1 MLELLW
7 SCSVWPSGRDLAT
20 ASMANDA
27 LITYP
32 FELAVPQTLALRGSD
47 NQWLWFLT
55 ALGRKRFDLGV
66 DLHRQPGLHRHRCR
80 RAADW
85 SFVPSRSRRDAIH
98 PATMFTFQLLKRIP
112 IAQRNLTY
120 LHKRWLL
127 KRS

>member
-80 RAADW
+80 ASRRLVLRTK
-85 SFVPSRSRRDAIH
+85 SFPSRCDPSRDNVRF
-98 PATMFTFQLLKRIP
+98 ATVE
-112 IAQRNLTY
+112 RNLTD
-120 LHKRWLL
+120 LHKR
-127 KRS
+127 

>member
-1 MLELLW
+1 LTPAW
-7 SCSVWPSGRDLAT
+7 QAQTTFWRTKARPTFSSFPSTWGRTFTVNQACT
-20 ASMANDA
+20 GTDA
-27 LITYP
+27 
-32 FELAVPQTLALRGSD
+32 G
-47 NQWLWFLT
+47 
-55 ALGRKRFDLGV
+55 
-66 DLHRQPGLHRHRCR
+66 

-98 PATMFTFQLLKRIP
+98 PATMFGLQLLKRIP